1 MRAPARAAMADQV
14 GLGFTRA
21 RCGTSAEG
29 QWFTASMFVYY
40 CYDEEGGV
48 AQFIAEVTNTPSAER
63 AIDFFFALGLD
74 LVDMEAVWQMQ
85 AAAFGQE
92 LLMQNGV

>member
-48 AQFIAEVTNTPSAER
+48 AQFIAE
-63 AIDFFFALGLD
+63 ALGCYVMD
-74 LVDMEAVWQMQ
+74 GETCASDVVS
-85 AAAFGQE
+85 
-92 LLMQNGV
+92 VV